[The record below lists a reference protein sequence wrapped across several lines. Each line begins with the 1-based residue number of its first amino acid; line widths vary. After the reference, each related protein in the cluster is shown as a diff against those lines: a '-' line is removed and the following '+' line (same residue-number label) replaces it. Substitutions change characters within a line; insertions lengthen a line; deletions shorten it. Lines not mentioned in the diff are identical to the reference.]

1 MLSIPL
7 RLAIVGLG
15 LIAILTAAL
24 IFNICG

>member
-7 RLAIVGLG
+7 RLAIIGLG
-15 LIAILTAAL
+15 LIVILTATL